1 MLSANL
7 ELKQQMA
14 TKQNREVNILGGFW
28 IICRPS
34 LLMICETDCGIKFE
48 IYGKYHTCTIYQ
60 SGFVC
65 SGKFVSSFIEGA
77 SSSLDEK
84 NLFFFFFFSLH
95 PFSSS
100 SVGYWSHNPQFVL
113 HSHFYGSDMI
123 PQMVIYK
130 HLRWACGKK
139 WIMRKIF
146 LRNVS
151 ST

>member
-84 NLFFFFFFSLH
+84 NLFFFFSSLCILFLLLLLAIEVIILNLRCTH
-95 PFSSS
+95 TC
-100 SVGYWSHNPQFVL
+100 
-113 HSHFYGSDMI
+113 YGSDMI